1 MSLTREDLDRLCSP
15 SYLDG
20 LADAAV
26 TDLRVRRDACQR
38 AEVVL
43 SYLRRVIQGEI
54 DLVLA
59 EIDMRTSA
67 GGSNV
72 SRLVED
78 LPSIL
83 APSGAT
89 TEPAH
94 TSLPTMEAVAEVLD
108 LNDEM
113 GLEELL
119 TQVIVG
125 NDESGNALPGGL
137 LPGANLCNFA
147 DEELRT
153 TLDRLR
159 EEETLLSG
167 RRRALHEQIDEI
179 QAAIVDRYKSGSA
192 DPDALL
198 R

>member
-20 LADAAV
+20 IAEAPV
-26 TDLRVRRDACQR
+26 GELRDRRDACQR

-59 EIDMRTSA
+59 ELEIRSRS
-67 GGSNV
+67 GV
-72 SRLVED
+72 SDLGRLIED

-83 APSGAT
+83 ASNGPT
-89 TEPAH
+89 PEPAH
-94 TSLPTMEAVAEVLD
+94 TSVPTMRAVAEVLE
-108 LNDEM
+108 LNEELA
-113 GLEELL
+113 LEELL
-119 TQVIVG
+119 GHVLAENADG
-125 NDESGNALPGGL
+125 PHALPGGL

-147 DEELRT
+147 DEEVRT
-153 TLDRLR
+153 TLERLR
-159 EEETLLSG
+159 REETSLSS
-167 RRRALHEQIDEI
+167 RRRVLHEQIDEL
-179 QAAIVDRYKSGSA
+179 QGAIVDRYKSGSA